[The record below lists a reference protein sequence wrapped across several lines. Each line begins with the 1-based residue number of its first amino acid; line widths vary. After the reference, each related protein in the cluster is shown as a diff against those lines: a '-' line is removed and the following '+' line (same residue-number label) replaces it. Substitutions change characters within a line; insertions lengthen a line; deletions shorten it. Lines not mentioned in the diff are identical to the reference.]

1 MDGGEG
7 VTPAGAMSWW
17 GPGEGLGGLLGEEDR
32 EVAWLV
38 DREEDREVA
47 WLVDRES
54 EAWCP
59 QPGTE
64 DRLGP
69 CGPHRYKGLGGKR
82 KWHFV

>member
-1 MDGGEG
+1 
-7 VTPAGAMSWW
+7 MSWW
-17 GPGEGLGGLLGEEDR
+17 GPGEGLGGLLGQEDREVAWLMEEDR

-38 DREEDREVA
+38 EEDSEVA

-59 QPGTE
+59 QPGTH

-69 CGPHRYKGLGGKR
+69 CEPDR
-82 KWHFV
+82 